1 MDPLVAL
8 SELPG
13 VDTAVAQ
20 ARAAVDE
27 VLWPRNLGSDGPA
40 LAVASRLHGAQ
51 ACAALEGVDFAVE
64 AWRSGDAFDD
74 SPMGLTAAGVWR
86 GYSELSTL
94 VPTWR
99 SAPLQALARLHVLVA
114 GDQES
119 ESTLGR
125 PRSGDASDSLLIGAA
140 PPPAEVAARLS
151 LLGRLVGTGG
161 SAPAIVEAAVVQG
174 EILAL
179 RPFAVGS
186 PAIAQMATRLVLAAR
201 GLDPDLLVVPEVGVL
216 RAGRPAYVRA
226 VRGYLSGDPQAV
238 AQWVQFVAGTVADGA
253 GAAGE
258 LLAEIRALP
267 LGKRPASE

>member
-1 MDPLVAL
+1 MDPLAAVAQ
-8 SELPG
+8 LPG
-13 VDTAVAQ
+13 VEAAVTQ

-27 VLWPRNLGSDGPA
+27 ILWPRTLGTDGPA
-40 LAVASRLHGAQ
+40 LAIASRLHGAQ

-86 GYSELSTL
+86 GYSELDAL
-94 VPTWR
+94 VSTWR

-119 ESTLGR
+119 EATLGR
-125 PRSGDASDSLLIGAA
+125 PRSGAATDPLLIGTA
-140 PPPAEVAARLS
+140 PSPTEVAARIS

-161 SAPAIVEAAVVQG
+161 VAPAIVEAAVVHG
-174 EILAL
+174 EIVAL
-179 RPFAVGS
+179 RPFEVGS
-186 PAIAQMATRLVLAAR
+186 PAIAQMATRLVIAAR

-226 VRGYLSGDPQAV
+226 VRGYISGETDGV
-238 AQWVQFVAGTVADGA
+238 AEWVRFVASTISEGA

-258 LLAEIRALP
+258 LLAEIRANP
-267 LGKRPASE
+267 LGKQATTE